1 MEAMELGESE
11 DEGME
16 LGENEDEGDLGEAP
30 MDLDD

>member
-1 MEAMELGESE
+1 MELGESE